1 MNSKFSILILFIL
14 SGSLVKLNSFSL
26 GEINLCDKSFYRS
39 VNIIKF
45 KIHYRKAVPK
55 SFER

>member
-1 MNSKFSILILFIL
+1 MNSKFSILILFTL
-14 SGSLVKLNSFSL
+14 SGSLAQLNSFSL

-45 KIHYRKAVPK
+45 KIYYRKADPK
-55 SFER
+55 SFGR